1 MPRYPRVFAIAC
13 FVSATSCGGERAPTS
28 TTGPAPAPVKANLGG
43 DVVARVGSVS
53 LDRALVIAVARARGI
68 SAKAAVDA
76 LVGEAVLA
84 EAALRAGAANE
95 RGVHLQVGIPLARA
109 MLDRFR
115 TDALAQGPWTDEEID
130 KFGAEQWRELNRP
143 EGRAVVHAL
152 VKKEVPDAEQ
162 VARQLREKLVDAN
175 GPDAASSAKAF
186 TDAAHAFK
194 VPSGPAVHVEEL
206 SFVADGRMLE
216 GNGTLLPSFTKGAFA
231 IPNVLGTSDVV
242 ETSYGYHVIRLLA
255 IFPPKIASREE
266 RIARLEPQLVGAR
279 VKALHDAKLDALRKA
294 NPPQL
299 LAADAD
305 LLLPR

>member
-1 MPRYPRVFAIAC
+1 MRPFPRVVAIAC
-13 FVSATSCGGERAPTS
+13 LVCACSSGGERAPAP
-28 TTGPAPAPVKANLGG
+28 TTGPAPAAVNAQLGG
-43 DVVARVGSVS
+43 DVVARVGNVNI
-53 LDRALVIAVARARGI
+53 DRALVLAVARARSI

-76 LVGEAVLA
+76 LVEEAVIA
-84 EAALRAGAANE
+84 EAALRAGAAGD
-95 RGVHLQVGIPLARA
+95 RGARVEVPLARA

-115 TDALAQGPWTDEEID
+115 TEALAAGPWTDEEIG
-130 KFGAEQWRELNRP
+130 KLAAEQWRELDRP

-162 VARQLREKLVDAN
+162 VAKQLREKLVDAN
-175 GPDAASSAKAF
+175 GPDAAASAKAF

-206 SFVADGRMLE
+206 SFVSDGRMLE
-216 GNGTLLPSFTKGAFA
+216 GNGSLLPAFTKGAFA
-231 IPNVLGTSDVV
+231 IPSVLGTSDVV
-242 ETSYGYHVIRLLA
+242 ETSYGFHVIRLLT

-279 VKALHDAKLDALRKA
+279 VKALHDAKLAALHKA